1 MKRQTKYTHIT
12 ERCSS
17 IIKALASLQIEQ
29 QTSDTV
35 SAAYWRLREGKGLLT
50 PFDRE
55 SLDQWCQI
63 ITDVRKYAASP
74 YPLEDK
80 LRQQL
85 KDRRESLIEKMEEYR
100 DWIAFGSIPTY
111 MYENCTHPNITK
123 ITLEYCLSG
132 MLVRKSGMFPNEIP
146 AEELKGW
153 LKEIDIQELIY
164 LSNDYATKFP
174 NLADYQLRYYIS
186 EFKGWPAGFK
196 ELQADKAWQIRTDM
210 EHRSSVGAKI
220 NERLAWI
227 HEVETKTTEHREVI
241 TQCMVAMLQFKIW
254 KEKQRAAIKI
264 AKGNGEKPHYNEQD
278 VFMKVLE
285 LLNKIEVPEFT
296 PIE

>member
-17 IIKALASLQIEQ
+17 IIKAFASLQIEQ

-55 SLDQWCQI
+55 SLDQWCQV

-85 KDRRESLIEKMEEYR
+85 KDRREALIEKMEEYR

-111 MYENCTHPNITK
+111 MYENSIRSNITK

-132 MLVRKSGMFPNEIP
+132 MLVRKSGMYPNEIP

-174 NLADYQLRYYIS
+174 NLADYQLRYFIS
-186 EFKGWPAGFK
+186 EYKGWPAGFK

-254 KEKQRAAIKI
+254 KEKQRAAIKM
-264 AKGNGEKPHYNEQD
+264 AKGNGEKPHFNEQD
-278 VFMKVLE
+278 VFMKVSE
-285 LLNKIEVPEFT
+285 LLNRIEVPEFT

>member
-17 IIKALASLQIEQ
+17 IIKAFASLQIEQ
-29 QTSDTV
+29 QTGDSV

-50 PFDRE
+50 PFDKE
-55 SLDQWCQI
+55 SLDLWCQL

-85 KDRRESLIEKMEEYR
+85 KDKREALLEKMEEYR

-132 MLVRKSGMFPNEIP
+132 MLVRKSGMYPNEIP
-146 AEELKGW
+146 IEELKGW
-153 LKEIDIQELIY
+153 LMEIVIPELIN
-164 LSNDYATKFP
+164 LSNDYASKFP
-174 NLADYQLRYYIS
+174 DLVDYQLRYYIS
-186 EFKGWPAGFK
+186 EYKGWPAGFK
-196 ELQADKAWQIRTDM
+196 ELQTDKAWQIRTDM

-227 HEVETKTTEHREVI
+227 HDVKTKTADHRELI
-241 TQCMVAMLQFKIW
+241 NQCMVAMLQFKIW
-254 KEKQRAAIKI
+254 KEKQRAAIKM
-264 AKGNGEKPHYNEQD
+264 AKGNGEKPRFNEQE
-278 VFMKVLE
+278 VFMKVAD
-285 LLNKIEVPEFT
+285 LLNKIVVPEFS

>member
-12 ERCSS
+12 ERVSS
-17 IIKALASLQIEQ
+17 IIKAFASLQIEQ

-254 KEKQRAAIKI
+254 KEKQRAAIKM

-278 VFMKVLE
+278 VFMKVSE